1 MDSFF
6 TVSKVGWLLA
16 APSNLL
22 VFGIVVG
29 LLLRVA
35 DVRRPAMAVT
45 ALSVLGVLVF
55 GFSPAAN
62 YLASPLEERFPPFK
76 DDGRP
81 VDGIILLGGAEV
93 PDVALARGVPA
104 LNDAAE
110 RMIAFSALARRYP
123 NARLVFSGGS
133 GLLEP
138 GEAVEADAVQLTLR
152 DLGMDLQRITF
163 ERRSRNTAEN
173 AAFTRQAMDPAP
185 GSRWLLVTSAFH
197 MPRAIGCFR
206 GAGFPVEAY
215 PVDYRTVSVHDLDG
229 GFTRVAQG
237 LDLTDIATKEWL
249 GLAAYYLSGRIPALF
264 PAPEAAGAVAA
275 R

>member
-35 DVRRPAMAVT
+35 DVRRPAIALT
-45 ALSVLGVLVF
+45 GLSVLGVLVF

-62 YLASPLEERFPPFK
+62 YLASPLEERFPPFQ
-76 DDGRP
+76 DDGKP
-81 VDGIILLGGAEV
+81 VAGIILLGGAEV

-110 RMIAFSALARRYP
+110 RMVAFAALARRYP
-123 NARLVFSGGS
+123 EARLVFSGGS
-133 GLLEP
+133 AALEP
-138 GEAVEADAVQLTLR
+138 GEAVEADAVRLTLV
-152 DLGMDLQRITF
+152 DLGIDMQRMIF

-173 AAFTRQAMDPAP
+173 AAFTRQLVDPAP

-197 MPRAIGCFR
+197 MPRAVGCFR
-206 GAGFPVEAY
+206 GADFPVEAY
-215 PVDYRTVSVHDLDG
+215 PVDYRTVSPRALDG

-237 LDLTDIATKEWL
+237 LDLTDLVAKEWL
-249 GLAAYYLSGRIPALF
+249 GLLAYYLSGRIPALF
-264 PAPEAAGAVAA
+264 PAPNPVGAAS
-275 R
+275 

>member
-6 TVSKVGWLLA
+6 TLSKVGWLLA

-35 DVRRPAMAVT
+35 DVRRPAIAVVG
-45 ALSVLGVLVF
+45 LSVLGLLIF

-62 YLASPLEERFPPFK
+62 YIASPLEERFPPFR

-81 VDGIILLGGAEV
+81 VDGIIVLGGAEV

-104 LNDAAE
+104 VNDAAE
-110 RMIAFSALARRYP
+110 RMIAFAALARRYP
-123 NARLVFSGGS
+123 EARLVFSGGS
-133 GLLEP
+133 AALEP
-138 GEAVEADAVQLTLR
+138 GEAVEADAVRLTLL
-152 DLGMDLQRITF
+152 DLGIDLQRVSF

-173 AAFTRQAMDPAP
+173 AAFTRQMVEPAP

-206 GAGFPVEAY
+206 AAGFPVTAY
-215 PVDYRTVSVHDLDG
+215 PVDYRTVSAGALEG
-229 GFTRVAQG
+229 GFSRVAQG
-237 LDLTDIATKEWL
+237 LDLTDLVSKEWL
-249 GLAAYYLSGRIPALF
+249 GLVAYYLSGRIPTLF
-264 PAPEAAGAVAA
+264 PGPQTQPPAT
-275 R
+275 

>member
-6 TVSKVGWLLA
+6 TISKVGWLLA

-35 DVRRPAMAVT
+35 EVRRPAIALT
-45 ALSVLGVLVF
+45 GLSVLALLIF

-62 YLASPLEERFPPFK
+62 YIASPLEERFPPFR

-81 VDGIILLGGAEV
+81 VDGIIVLGGAEV
-93 PDVALARGVPA
+93 PDVALARGIPA
-104 LNDAAE
+104 VNDAAE
-110 RMIAFSALARRYP
+110 RMIAFAALARRYP
-123 NARLVFSGGS
+123 EARLVFSGGN
-133 GLLEP
+133 GALEP
-138 GEAVEADAVQLTLR
+138 GEVSEADAVRLTLVE
-152 DLGMDLQRITF
+152 LGIDLQRVTF

-173 AAFTRQAMDPAP
+173 AAFTRQIIDPAA

-197 MPRAIGCFR
+197 MPRAVGCFR
-206 GAGFPVEAY
+206 AAGFPVTAY
-215 PVDYRTVSVHDLDG
+215 PVDYRTISPRLLDG

-237 LDLTDIATKEWL
+237 LDLTDLVVKEWL
-249 GLAAYYLSGRIPALF
+249 GLVAYYLSGRIPTLF
-264 PAPEAAGAVAA
+264 PGPTAAPAAT
-275 R
+275 